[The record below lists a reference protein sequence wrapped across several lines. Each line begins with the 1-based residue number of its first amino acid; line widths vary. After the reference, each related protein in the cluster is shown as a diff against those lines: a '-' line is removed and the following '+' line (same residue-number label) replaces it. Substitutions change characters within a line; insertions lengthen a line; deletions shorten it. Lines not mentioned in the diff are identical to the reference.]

1 MCFPIVIVWKV
12 RINLKKKIILFS
24 IFSLVSFTIA
34 ATIVRGSIFG
44 GVYKTLVER
53 KRMNM
58 NVTWIWFW
66 FFIEYSVCKF
76 SNSSRTVRRF
86 TVCSIHHRLSS
97 LIPSSLHSEREES
110 MRK

>member
-12 RINLKKKIILFS
+12 RINIKKKIILVG
-24 IFSLVSFTIA
+24 IFSLVFFTIA

-44 GVYKTLVER
+44 GVYKTLDER

-66 FFIEYSVCKF
+66 FFIEYLICKF
-76 SNSSRTVRRF
+76 
-86 TVCSIHHRLSS
+86 
-97 LIPSSLHSEREES
+97 
-110 MRK
+110 